1 MVAYTNSVRQKAM
14 HSFSGHF
21 NRLNTAMLGY
31 TLGAVCLG
39 RRPLRLTGSNL
50 FINIRTF
57 GGTATAHVDGL
68 LLSWV
73 WWRRYIYWRI
83 VARTPPLK
91 TQTQTNLYNWPRIF
105 SSNILYVYT
114 VYSNARVPS
123 ISRCMSSSSLSQ
135 SIKLRS
141 ESELG

>member
-68 LLSWV
+68 LLS
-73 WWRRYIYWRI
+73 
-83 VARTPPLK
+83 
-91 TQTQTNLYNWPRIF
+91 
-105 SSNILYVYT
+105 
-114 VYSNARVPS
+114 
-123 ISRCMSSSSLSQ
+123 
-135 SIKLRS
+135 
-141 ESELG
+141 